1 MRHARVLLLAL
12 CLGAC
17 ATRPTPTIDAFAENS
32 ANNSFES
39 LHRSFRGNGLVLAVV
54 HDRQQEPQSCGANAL
69 ASVVNYWRG
78 EGTVSGE
85 ALYTATPPADA
96 RGYNLNELA
105 TLAQRQGLLAS
116 TVRLDK
122 DGIVRELES
131 GRPVLVP
138 VLVPAVFVAS
148 RSAPGENA
156 PVVGFVSRNV
166 VGRVGWLLE
175 HTNLGMVSHY
185 LVVVGYDAHRFA
197 VVEPV
202 RGYRTITFDRLERYR
217 APYADA
223 ALVLSGSRPRA
234 ATASGAAPSRSTN

>member
-32 ANNSFES
+32 ANNSFET
-39 LHRSFRGNGLVLAVV
+39 LHRSFRENGLVLAVV
-54 HDRQQEPQSCGANAL
+54 HDQQQEPESCGANAV

-78 EGTVSGE
+78 AGTVRGE
-85 ALYTATPPADA
+85 ALYTSTPPADP
-96 RGYNLNELA
+96 RGYNLNELVA
-105 TLAQRQGLLAS
+105 LAQSQRLLAS

-122 DGIVRELES
+122 QGIVRELEA
-131 GRPVLVP
+131 GRPVLIP
-138 VLVPAVFVAS
+138 VLVPAVFVAN

-166 VGRVGWLLE
+166 VGRVGWVLE

-217 APYADA
+217 RPYADA
-223 ALVLSGSRPRA
+223 ALVLSGSRPPPTQ
-234 ATASGAAPSRSTN
+234 TASSARSRSTN